1 LFSAQGGSTVTIVFA
16 IAGYFAIVGMVVR
29 FIQFSHKRDQAMRL
43 MTTGWIE
50 HESGALE

>member
-1 LFSAQGGSTVTIVFA
+1 MTIVFA
-16 IAGYFAIVGMVVR
+16 VAGYFAIVGILVR

-50 HESGALE
+50 HESGVME